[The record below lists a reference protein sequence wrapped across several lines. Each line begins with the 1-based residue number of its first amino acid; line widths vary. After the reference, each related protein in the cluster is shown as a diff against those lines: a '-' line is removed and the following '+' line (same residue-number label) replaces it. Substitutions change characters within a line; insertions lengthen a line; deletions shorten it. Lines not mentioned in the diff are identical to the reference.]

1 MDSEM
6 HSKPKRLLQ
15 RARVLM
21 RTFKYVIHLLWE
33 SFRYLGK
40 TVLDLVFAA
49 RFLLLRRGRRR
60 SPERAVEFDS
70 NIASLR
76 EKRAK
81 WWAEWYTLSG
91 RRRLEIRL
99 VALLIV
105 VAIVFGLRSYITHPK
120 DVAETVSS
128 QSQTAHPESQKMAKE
143 LTKERKAV
151 SLGDESE
158 TLSPQSQTER
168 TDSKKIAKEFAEQ
181 IKASTTGQWLFYGG
195 NPVLVRG
202 ELDSWDDFKVG
213 SPVVIKEGSRYRMWF
228 RGCHFI
234 GEEYTCGIGHAVSTD
249 GVIWKKSPEPLLVIE
264 DASRS
269 KLLDTIA
276 VLRVAEER
284 YMMWYSLSSD
294 WFAGRSYA
302 TIYLATSKDGLN
314 WKQDGAVLRAVRK
327 GTTIASS
334 AFYDG
339 KVFHLWY
346 VDSTSE
352 DKPKALMHVTSSDGI
367 KWQVAGWTFI
377 NTLGVDPGRL
387 WILSDGR
394 GGYRGLF
401 TYPFEQ
407 QNEKGLF
414 GMLIS
419 ADGNTWEKRD
429 EGMNVS
435 RAPLK
440 KDVIADAPAVLLES
454 GGFWMWFVL
463 RPKDGAEAIG
473 VAYHK
478 GGLP

>member
-1 MDSEM
+1 MGEMNSE
-6 HSKPKRLLQ
+6 PKRFVQRGSFLL
-15 RARVLM
+15 RVLS
-21 RTFKYVIHLLWE
+21 YLIHLLWE

-40 TVLDLVFAA
+40 TVLDLVFAV

-128 QSQTAHPESQKMAKE
+128 QSQTAHPESQKMAQEFTEEGKD
-143 LTKERKAV
+143 V
-151 SLGDESE
+151 PSGDESE

-181 IKASTTGQWLFYGG
+181 IKASTTGQWIFYKG

-202 ELDSWDDFKVG
+202 ELDQWDDFKVG
-213 SPVVIKEGSRYRMWF
+213 SPVVLREGNHYRMWY

-234 GEEYTCGIGHAVSTD
+234 GSEYTCGIGHAVSQD
-249 GVIWKKSPEPLLVIE
+249 GVLWEKSPEPVFVPE
-264 DASRS
+264 DAVKS
-269 KLLDTIA
+269 KQLHA
-276 VLRVAEER
+276 VAVVRVGER
-284 YMMWYSLSSD
+284 YLMWYSVSAD
-294 WFAGRSYA
+294 WFAGRHYA
-302 TIYLATSKDGLN
+302 TIYLATSTDGFN
-314 WKQDGAVLRAVRK
+314 WKQEGAVLRAVNE
-327 GTTIASS
+327 GTTIEQTAL
-334 AFYDG
+334 YDG
-339 KVFHLWY
+339 ELFHLWY
-346 VDSTSE
+346 IASPYSGAIE
-352 DKPKALMHVTSSDGI
+352 SILHVTSLDGK
-367 KWQVAGWTFI
+367 KWQIAGRTPLDI
-377 NTLGVDPGRL
+377 IGVKPGRL
-387 WILSDGR
+387 WVLSDGR

-401 TYPFEQ
+401 AYPSEQ

-463 RPKDGAEAIG
+463 RPEDGAEAIG
-473 VAYHK
+473 VAYRK
-478 GGLP
+478 EGTQ